1 MSYLLWF
8 SVDWTEKPLLVFLAK
23 EIYDYSN
30 CYVGNGLE
38 EEEAKIR
45 GREASENLISTGHIR
60 DVAIHWGSAS
70 GEKFVNATY
79 ILEGELARLQMDWI
93 WGEVKQGKNGSQIPA
108 F

>member
-1 MSYLLWF
+1 MIF
-8 SVDWTEKPLLVFLAK
+8 SGLNWETTACFLAK

-70 GEKFVNATY
+70 GAKFVNATY
-79 ILEGELARLQMDWI
+79 ILKGDWQDFRWIGYGER
-93 WGEVKQGKNGSQIPA
+93 
-108 F
+108 